1 MFSETPGYKTLV
13 ISSTKVAAA
22 KVCREL
28 LSEVEANDYA
38 KDDIFAIHL
47 ALDEAVVNAVKHG
60 NSLDPEKKV
69 TLKWRVTDEKF
80 EISVTDTGDGFK
92 PGELPDPRCGEN
104 LEKPSG
110 RGVLLMR
117 SYMDVVEFNDRGNC
131 VHMVKYNSSKSET
144 QQ

>member
-1 MFSETPGYKTLV
+1 MFYETPGYKTLV

-22 KVCREL
+22 KVCRGL

-60 NSLDPEKKV
+60 SSLDPEKKV

-80 EISVTDTGDGFK
+80 EISVTDTGEGFE

-131 VHMVKYNSSKSET
+131 VHMVKYNSSKSKT